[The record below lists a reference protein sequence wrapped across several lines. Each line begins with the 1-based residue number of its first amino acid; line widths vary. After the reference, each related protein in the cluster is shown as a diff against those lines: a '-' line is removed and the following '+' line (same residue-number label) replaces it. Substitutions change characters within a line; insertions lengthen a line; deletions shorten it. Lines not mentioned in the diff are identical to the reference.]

1 MLVTFIYTAANF
13 SEGEKGAFQYA
24 EKEVGRWTSATSLCL
39 LKSFKPDYC
48 EFVSFTHK
56 FLI

>member
-13 SEGEKGAFQYA
+13 SEGEKEAFQYA

-39 LKSFKPDYC
+39 LKRFKPDYC
-48 EFVSFTHK
+48 EVVSFTQE